1 MKPKIEFQLERR
13 QIKAVDFQPL
23 LDAFDAEAMT
33 SQELARHYGTLTITL
48 GGYPDRRESPFRVPE
63 LRIFLRELGQ
73 VWRPGAAAYFCDRH
87 TPFFVLYLMS
97 QLPAVVATEC
107 DRTHNYFIQ
116 CRQDELEAVI
126 IDAALGFA
134 QLGARAGMTSP
145 TLKRRQKQLIREVV
159 SIFKYRP
166 KA

>member
-13 QIKAVDFQPL
+13 QIKAVEFQPL

-63 LRIFLRELGQ
+63 LRIFLRELGK
-73 VWRPGAAAYFCDRH
+73 VWRPGTAAYFCNRH

-97 QLPAVVATEC
+97 QLQAVVALEC

-126 IDAALGFA
+126 IDAAKDIA
-134 QLGARAGMTSP
+134 QLSAFG
-145 TLKRRQKQLIREVV
+145 RRQLRNIRR
-159 SIFKYRP
+159 RP
-166 KA
+166 KLITAFWKQVELW